1 MPQNYS
7 NTHMKMIFRSN
18 THPNCICI
26 QQYQNWTE
34 HEQKYITEPLEIHVI
49 VYKFCPALL
58 LQEMPLLFSCLFV
71 CPVKVIQVRKT
82 YIWLK
87 LHIPD
92 TALSRGMAN
101 STFCLSQHVQL
112 DSSSRHTRK
121 VEEKKNS
128 YFHQFLW
135 AKSVL
140 GVGLSCCL
148 ISSLSS
154 YGRLSN
160 GFAKIVNNISS
171 SHCIGLAR

>member
-1 MPQNYS
+1 MRRLSTQLCHRTTVTDTWKWFS
-7 NTHMKMIFRSN
+7 DSN

-121 VEEKKNS
+121 VEEKKKQLLS
-128 YFHQFLW
+128 PVFVGQISLGCW
-135 AKSVL
+135 SVL
-140 GVGLSCCL
+140 LF
-148 ISSLSS
+148 
-154 YGRLSN
+154 N
-160 GFAKIVNNISS
+160 F
-171 SHCIGLAR
+171 